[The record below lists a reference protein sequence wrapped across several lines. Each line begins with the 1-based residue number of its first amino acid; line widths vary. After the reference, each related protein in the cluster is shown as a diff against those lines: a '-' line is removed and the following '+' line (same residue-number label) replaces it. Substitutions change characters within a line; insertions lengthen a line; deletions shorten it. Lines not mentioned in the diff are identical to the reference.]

1 MRGILLLA
9 FLFSVISINA
19 QDTLRGKIYDL
30 NNDSILTSCRI
41 QNLSRNL
48 VSHQDRLGNY
58 MIRAMEGDRILFY
71 MSGFRADTIVVQ
83 AHMLQA
89 GYDISLTPE
98 SLLLPGVSID
108 AQHIYRADSLAWR
121 EYYAEEFKK
130 QTPLTGYNRPTD
142 GVGISISP
150 FSYFSKEARDQRR
163 IHKRLIRDEKNDYID
178 HMFPRDYIERLTGL
192 HNDTLDLFMKKYRPS
207 YEFCVGKTREE
218 MLMYINDS
226 LKAFRKEGD
235 KRY

>member
-1 MRGILLLA
+1 MRGILLLV
-9 FLFSVISINA
+9 FLFVVIDIDA

-48 VSHQDRLGNY
+48 VAHQDRLGNY
-58 MIRAMEGDRILFY
+58 MIRAVEGDRVLFY
-71 MSGFRADTIVVQ
+71 MAGFRADTVIVQ
-83 AHMLQA
+83 AHMLQT
-89 GYDISLTPE
+89 GYDVSLMPE

-108 AQHIYRADSLAWR
+108 AQNIYRSDSLARR
-121 EYYAEEFKK
+121 EYYAQEFKK

-142 GVGISISP
+142 GVGVSISP

-163 IHKRLIRDEKNDYID
+163 LHKQLIRDEKNDYVD
-178 HMFPRDYIERLTGL
+178 HVFPRDYIGRLTGL
-192 HNDTLDLFMKKYRPS
+192 QDEKLDMFMKRYRPS
-207 YEFCVGKTREE
+207 YEFCVGKSREE

-226 LKAFRKEGD
+226 LKEFRKVME
-235 KRY
+235 RQ